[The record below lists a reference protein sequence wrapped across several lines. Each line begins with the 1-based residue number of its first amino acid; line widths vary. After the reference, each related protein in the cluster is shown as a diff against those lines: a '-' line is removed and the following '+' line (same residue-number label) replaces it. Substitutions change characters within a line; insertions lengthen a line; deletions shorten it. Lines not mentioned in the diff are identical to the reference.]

1 MKTST
6 WIKVVVSLGALVAV
20 GVGVYV
26 VLNRLDE
33 RMLAYLVGGL
43 FVLVV
48 FVVVGGLLIGKDLM
62 QAYLIRRTVAQDDLN
77 DLKQMAFVLR
87 MLGGLRGSNVNLR
100 LPKEQSAPQFL
111 LPGVWGGV
119 QGQQPDVYDGQYRDT
134 TIDLE

>member
-6 WIKVVVSLGALVAV
+6 WIKLVVGLCTLVAV

-26 VLNRLDE
+26 LLNRLDE
-33 RMLAYLVGGL
+33 RILAYLVGGL

-48 FVVVGGLLIGKDLM
+48 FVVVGGLLIGKDLV

-100 LPKEQSAPQFL
+100 LPKVKEAAPRRI
-111 LPGVWGGV
+111 PVKTG
-119 QGQQPDVYDGQYRDT
+119 
-134 TIDLE
+134 